1 MSESDNQAAGAG
13 YVTMRDLPANARPRE
28 MLRDFGARAL
38 SDRDLVAILLRS
50 GRRGENVLALS
61 DKVLARFPDLRS
73 LAGANLDEICEISG
87 IGEAKGCQIL
97 AAMELGRR
105 SSDFAHNYR
114 KTIHEAEDAYEI
126 VRSSVEWL
134 DYEELHVL
142 LLSTK
147 NEVMADVA
155 VYKGTVNSASVR
167 VAEVLRPAIRS
178 NSPRFIVVH
187 NHPSGDPTPSP
198 EDIMVTRS
206 MRQSAEMMGIE
217 MLDHIIVGD
226 GRNGRADGR
235 FVSMKRRGLGF

>member
-1 MSESDNQAAGAG
+1 MVSESDSQADPG

-61 DKVLARFPDLRS
+61 DRVLARFPDLRS

-114 KTIHEAEDAYEI
+114 KTIREAEDAYDI
-126 VRSSVEWL
+126 VRAGVEWL

-147 NEVMADVA
+147 NEVMADVP

-167 VAEVLRPAIRS
+167 VAEVLRPAVRS

-198 EDIMVTRS
+198 EDVMVTRS
-206 MRQSAEMMGIE
+206 LRQSAEMMGIE
-217 MLDHIIVGD
+217 MLDHIVVGD
-226 GRNGRADGR
+226 GRDGR
-235 FVSMKRRGLGF
+235 IDRKFVSMKRRGLGF

>member
-1 MSESDNQAAGAG
+1 MSESDNHADSG
-13 YVTMRDLPANARPRE
+13 YVTIRDLPANARPRE

-61 DKVLARFPDLRS
+61 ERVLARFPDLRS
-73 LAGANLDEICEISG
+73 LANANLDEICEISG

-105 SSDFAHNYR
+105 SSDFAHNHR
-114 KTIHEAEDAYEI
+114 KIIRESEDAYDL
-126 VRSSVEWL
+126 VKTGLKWL

-147 NEVMADVA
+147 NEVMADVP

-167 VAEVLRPAIRS
+167 VAEVLRPAVRS

-198 EDIMVTRS
+198 EDILVTRS

-217 MLDHIIVGD
+217 MLDHIVVGD
-226 GRNGRADGR
+226 GRFDDNRY
-235 FVSMKRRGLGF
+235 VSMKQRGLGF

>member
-1 MSESDNQAAGAG
+1 MSESDNQADPG
-13 YVTMRDLPANARPRE
+13 YVTIRDLPANARPRE

-61 DKVLARFPDLRS
+61 ERVLARFPDLRS
-73 LAGANLDEICEISG
+73 LANANLDEICEISG
-87 IGEAKGCQIL
+87 IGEAKGCQVL

-105 SSDFAHNYR
+105 SSDFAHNHR
-114 KTIHEAEDAYEI
+114 KIIRESEDAYDI
-126 VRSSVEWL
+126 VKTSLKWL

-147 NEVMADVA
+147 NEVMADVP

-198 EDIMVTRS
+198 EDILVTRS

-217 MLDHIIVGD
+217 MLDHIVVGD
-226 GRNGRADGR
+226 GRFDDNKY
-235 FVSMKRRGLGF
+235 VSMKQRGLGF